1 MPTKT
6 RSPSRISREATATIS
21 SCAEYSL
28 IAEVGRY
35 RQPGLL
41 DADGLDVDAPHV
53 VPAIA
58 DPQDPF
64 LKPGTETFDRPRPL
78 RVVAMEGVV
87 ALEESLHGRWVRSAR
102 LVHHGNDLGLRKQ
115 DPIRVAQGH
124 ARVDDLLAGDDHTL
138 GSEPRLFTDA
148 QRAPRMRAAVLVGA
162 LHVHDGDVR
171 THSAHVHQG
180 LTGLEVGVGTQDVA
194 AEERARRQAR
204 DVPRRR
210 PQGER
215 DGEIRMVVDLDRP
228 RHRLLARPAVAVPE
242 ALGHVAD
249 PSGSDAADT

>member
-35 RQPGLL
+35 RRPGLL

-58 DPQDPF
+58 DPQNPF
-64 LKPGTETFDRPRPL
+64 LEPRIETFDRPRPL
-78 RVVAMEGVV
+78 GVVAMEGVV
-87 ALEESLHGRWVRSAR
+87 ALEESLHGRRVRSSR
-102 LVHHGNDLGLRKQ
+102 LVHHGDDLGLRKQ

-138 GSEPRLFTDA
+138 GSEPRLFADA

-162 LHVHDGDVR
+162 LHVHDRDVR
-171 THSAHVHQG
+171 THDAHVHK
-180 LTGLEVGVGTQDVA
+180 A
-194 AEERARRQAR
+194 
-204 DVPRRR
+204 
-210 PQGER
+210 
-215 DGEIRMVVDLDRP
+215 
-228 RHRLLARPAVAVPE
+228 LARQEDAVRSP
-242 ALGHVAD
+242 
-249 PSGSDAADT
+249 